1 MKKKICI
8 TISLIVC
15 LIGLISCS
23 SSNIKENSDAEGNYF
38 DKIKNNGIDSISI
51 QSVRDKSFKFLVT
64 NDTSINNMYN
74 LLSKAKES
82 EVRSELDPDFIFE
95 IQSGDEI
102 KSFNYIVGSNTGNF
116 YNEEISFTMT
126 KRLDEAI
133 MQNLSIIRKPRDFEY
148 IYYNPILDV
157 IKLNE
162 ENMKDK
168 KIGINFSEDID
179 ALKYI
184 FSSDI
189 ENFLEEARDITKDI
203 EIVKNNASEFDYV
216 ITIKNRGHDTTIYKT
231 NIILN
236 NNETKLE
243 YNYYVF
249 GEYEFKEW
257 NYDVYE
263 NSEVPKSILN
273 NW

>member
-1 MKKKICI
+1 MLCLISLVSCSTGNIKN
-8 TISLIVC
+8 TISRDN
-15 LIGLISCS
+15 G
-23 SSNIKENSDAEGNYF
+23 YF
-38 DKIKNNGIDSISI
+38 NDIKNNGIDAISI
-51 QSVRDKSFKFLVT
+51 QNMRDKSFKFLVT
-64 NDTSINNMYN
+64 NETAILNMYN

-82 EVRSELDPDFIFE
+82 EVKSELDPDFIFE
-95 IQSGDEI
+95 IQSGDKI
-102 KSFNYIVGSNTGNF
+102 ISFNYVVGSNKGNF
-116 YNEEISFTMT
+116 YNEDISFTMT

-133 MQNLSIIRKPRDFEY
+133 MQNLSIIRKPRYFEY
-148 IYYNPILDV
+148 IYYNSILDV
-157 IKLNE
+157 MKLNKE
-162 ENMKDK
+162 DMKDK
-168 KIGINFSEDID
+168 KVGINISEDID

-189 ENFLEEARDITKDI
+189 EDFLSKARDISKEV

-216 ITIKNRGHDTTIYKT
+216 ITVKNRGHDTTIYKS
-231 NIILN
+231 NIILDN
-236 NNETKLE
+236 KETKLE

-257 NYDVYE
+257 NYNVYI

>member
-1 MKKKICI
+1 MKKKIYI
-8 TISLIVC
+8 TISIIIC

-23 SSNIKENSDAEGNYF
+23 ASNSKENSSSEGDYF
-38 DKIKNNGIDSISI
+38 NKIKNNGIDSISI

-64 NDTSINNMYN
+64 NDTSIDNMYN

-82 EVRSELDPDFIFE
+82 EVKSELDPDFIFE

-102 KSFNYIVGSNTGNF
+102 KSFNYIVGSSTGNF
-116 YNEEISFTMT
+116 YNEEVSFTMT

-162 ENMKDK
+162 EDMKDK

-257 NYDVYE
+257 NYNVYE